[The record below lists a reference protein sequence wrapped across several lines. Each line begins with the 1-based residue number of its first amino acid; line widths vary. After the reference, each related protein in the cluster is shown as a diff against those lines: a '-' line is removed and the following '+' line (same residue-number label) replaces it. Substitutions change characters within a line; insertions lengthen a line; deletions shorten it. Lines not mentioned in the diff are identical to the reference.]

1 VITAN
6 EFRVNQDIARFYG
19 LKIKEGAESFDL
31 NFREC
36 LVNETFAK
44 QLGDPNPI
52 GKVLPDFEKTV
63 IKGIVHDFQYQNPT
77 QAVPA
82 LIFRKHLKSP
92 FNNRIAFKYTGGFD
106 ECQTTIRNAL
116 ENVDAVHPDPK
127 VQRGLS
133 RYVVRFKDGETVY
146 NNYLRS
152 ELNLLKLL
160 SILTVISILIALFGV
175 YALILQECERQRKN
189 IAIRKVYGAQ
199 VKDILM
205 MFFKEYMLQVVIAS
219 AFAFPIGYV
228 LMKRWLENYSRQTS
242 IGIEVFL
249 GIFIGM
255 AFLVLLCIGWH
266 VWRAANENPATAV
279 KKE

>member
-1 VITAN
+1 MNLTAISHRGTSPDLYALNDN
-6 EFRVNQDIARFYG
+6 EI
-19 LKIKEGAESFDL
+19 
-31 NFREC
+31 
-36 LVNETFAK
+36 LVNETFGKAMNV
-44 QLGDPNPI
+44 DNPI
-52 GKVLPDFEKTV
+52 GKTIYFYASLSKIV
-63 IKGIVHDFQYQNPT
+63 GIVYDFHAQRPTDSTNPIIFSKMDEKR
-77 QAVPA
+77 A
-82 LIFRKHLKSP
+82 LIMAVKYDGDFNSFKNKLEETYRQKSLD
-92 FNNRIAFKYTGGFD
+92 RAVIFD
-106 ECQTTIRNAL
+106 AEERF
-116 ENVDAVHPDPK
+116 E
-127 VQRGLS
+127 
-133 RYVVRFKDGETVY
+133 RYMVSEY
-146 NNYLRS
+146 NF
-152 ELNLLKLL
+152 LKLL
-160 SILTVISILIALFGV
+160 GIVALATLLIALFGV

-205 MFFKEYMLQVVIAS
+205 MFFKEYMMQVVIAA

-255 AFLVLLCIGWH
+255 AFLVMLCIGWH

>member
-1 VITAN
+1 MAVKY
-6 EFRVNQDIARFYG
+6 D
-19 LKIKEGAESFDL
+19 
-31 NFREC
+31 
-36 LVNETFAK
+36 
-44 QLGDPNPI
+44 GDFN
-52 GKVLPDFEKTV
+52 
-63 IKGIVHDFQYQNPT
+63 
-77 QAVPA
+77 
-82 LIFRKHLKSP
+82 S
-92 FNNRIAFKYTGGFD
+92 FNNKLEEAFSQKSLDRAIVFD
-106 ECQTTIRNAL
+106 AE
-116 ENVDAVHPDPK
+116 E
-127 VQRGLS
+127 
-133 RYVVRFKDGETVY
+133 RFKGYMVSEY
-146 NNYLRS
+146 NF
-152 ELNLLKLL
+152 LKLL
-160 SILTVISILIALFGV
+160 GIVGLATLLIALFGV

-219 AFAFPIGYV
+219 AFVFPIGYV

-255 AFLVLLCIGWH
+255 AFLVMLCIGWH